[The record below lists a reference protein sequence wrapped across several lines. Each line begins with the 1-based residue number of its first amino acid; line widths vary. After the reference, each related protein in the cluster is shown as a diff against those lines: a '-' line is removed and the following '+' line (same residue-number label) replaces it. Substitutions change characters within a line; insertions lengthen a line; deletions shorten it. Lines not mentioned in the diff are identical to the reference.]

1 MRAFECFQIKAD
13 IISFPQVT
21 SKDYYLPPLISL
33 ELEEVDTLGDG
44 AVREEIERLL
54 KPYLIKYIIFDIP
67 VKKFEIKRLTFEYVE
82 ISPHTCDSNCSH

>member
-13 IISFPQVT
+13 IISIPQVT
-21 SKDYYLPPLISL
+21 SKDYYLPPVISL
-33 ELEEVDTLGDG
+33 DLEEVDHLNDG

-54 KPYLIKYIIFDIP
+54 KPYLTKYIIFDIP
-67 VKKFEIKRLTFEYVE
+67 VTEFEIKRLSFEYVE